1 MMKLKVT
8 KEGVLIPKELLGD
21 SQEVEVIPEEEKI
34 IMKIKKDKKVE
45 ALQPNSEPRKPGY
58 WRGKVKMADDFDI
71 LPDSIQN
78 SFMGLTE

>member
-1 MMKLKVT
+1 
-8 KEGVLIPKELLGD
+8 
-21 SQEVEVIPEEEKI
+21 
-34 IMKIKKDKKVE
+34 MKIKKDKKVE

>member
-1 MMKLKVT
+1 MKIKVT
-8 KEGVLIPKELLGD
+8 EQGVLIPKELLGD
-21 SQEVEVIPEEEKI
+21 SQEVEVTTEEEKI